1 MLHKV
6 KEVHKIQVI
15 RFLLAGVFCAG
26 VEFVLFWLL
35 VHLYHV
41 PYLHANMGSLLVAV
55 VLNYF
60 ISRKVVFEK
69 GRYSGKLEFT
79 AFLVFSA
86 MGVALNQFLIWYFVE
101 QAGVE
106 VNLGKVLAI
115 GLAAVFNYF
124 TKKHIVFKK

>member
-1 MLHKV
+1 MLHRV
-6 KEVHKIQVI
+6 KGVHKIQVI
-15 RFLLAGVFCAG
+15 RFLLVGAFCAG
-26 VEFVLFWLL
+26 VEFILFWLL
-35 VHLYHV
+35 VHLYHI
-41 PYLHANMGSLLVAV
+41 PYLQANMGSLLVAV

-69 GRYSGKLEFT
+69 GRYSGKVEFT

-101 QAGVE
+101 QTGVN